1 MDQNDGRIVQEF
13 GFSIRLAEW
22 GPLLVQKFKYYSML
36 AKLNVKD
43 AILAAVAQQQ
53 VTAEVVSFIIQTPS
67 NQS

>member
-1 MDQNDGRIVQEF
+1 MDQNDGRFMQEF
-13 GFSIRLAEW
+13 GFSIRLVEW
-22 GPLLVQKFKYYSML
+22 GPLLVQKFKCYSML